1 VHTGASVTPITN
13 AASVRRG
20 IRATGGRIAL
30 EHPSVGHEDHDGH
43 DGADDAWVEVGTGSD
58 PAALVN
64 EHLWLVDRLA
74 AQAARRFPSYV
85 ERNEL
90 WSAGVLGLVEA
101 ARRYDPSYNV
111 PFAAYASAR
120 VRGEML
126 ENARAA
132 DIAPRRLRRSLR
144 DLAEITERL
153 THTLGRAPSLQELAD
168 AADVDVSF
176 VRERLQRAAELATT
190 SLDGHGAHDDRESGE
205 HGAAAIAAS
214 MSAAIADRDSDPAE
228 VLGNRELLG
237 TLREAVASLP
247 EPLKSVLVRSHWGN
261 ERLADIAA
269 DMGVSFQRVAQYR
282 VEAITALT
290 AWFATIYDN
299 VPAPDRNQPGSVRRA
314 AFCAG
319 LARRSS
325 WQARLELGARAA
337 AALDGDDDA

>member
-1 VHTGASVTPITN
+1 
-13 AASVRRG
+13 VRRG
-20 IRATGGRIAL
+20 TRATGSRVAP
-30 EHPSVGHEDHDGH
+30 EHPSLGH
-43 DGADDAWVEVGTGSD
+43 DAHEGDDGEWVEVGTGSD
-58 PAALVN
+58 PTALVN

-153 THTLGRAPSLQELAD
+153 THTLGRAPTLHELAD

-190 SLDGHGAHDDRESGE
+190 SLDSHGAHDDKDGGE

-214 MSAAIADRDSDPAE
+214 MSAAIADRDSDPAD

-261 ERLADIAA
+261 ERLSDIAA

-299 VPAPDRNQPGSVRRA
+299 VPAPDRTQPGSVRRA
-314 AFCAG
+314 AFCAS

-325 WQARLELGARAA
+325 WQARLELGARTAS
-337 AALDGDDDA
+337 ALDDDA

>member
-1 VHTGASVTPITN
+1 MQPTASVTPITD
-13 AASVRRG
+13 AASVRR
-20 IRATGGRIAL
+20 AGRPTDD
-30 EHPSVGHEDHDGH
+30 HVGEDDT
-43 DGADDAWVEVGTGSD
+43 WVEAGTGTD
-58 PAALVN
+58 PGALVN

-85 ERNEL
+85 ERSEL

-144 DLAEITERL
+144 DLAEVTERL
-153 THTLGRAPSLQELAD
+153 THELGRAPTLHELAD

-190 SLDGHGAHDDRESGE
+190 SLDSHAPHDDDTGE
-205 HGAAAIAAS
+205 HNAASIAAS
-214 MSAAIADRDSDPAE
+214 MSAALADRESDPAE

-237 TLREAVASLP
+237 ALREAVAGLP

-261 ERLADIAA
+261 ERLSDIAA

-290 AWFATIYDN
+290 AWFATIYDD
-299 VPAPDRNQPGSVRRA
+299 VPTPDRSQPGSVRRA
-314 AFCAG
+314 AFCAS

-325 WQARLELGARAA
+325 WQARLELGARTARDPGA
-337 AALDGDDDA
+337 

>member
-1 VHTGASVTPITN
+1 VQPSASVTPITN
-13 AASVRRG
+13 AASVREGRSRVLAHPAPDGAAPDHRG
-20 IRATGGRIAL
+20 EDDQWVEAGTGG
-30 EHPSVGHEDHDGH
+30 
-43 DGADDAWVEVGTGSD
+43 D
-58 PAALVN
+58 PGALVN

-85 ERNEL
+85 ERSEL

-153 THTLGRAPSLQELAD
+153 THELGRTPSLQELAD

-190 SLDGHGAHDDRESGE
+190 SLDSHSNADD
-205 HGAAAIAAS
+205 GAAAEHNAAS
-214 MSAAIADRDSDPAE
+214 VSASLAAALADRESDPAE

-261 ERLADIAA
+261 ERLSDIAA

-299 VPAPDRNQPGSVRRA
+299 VPAPDKSQPGSVRRA
-314 AFCAG
+314 AFCAA

-325 WQARLELGARAA
+325 WQARLELGARAGA
-337 AALDGDDDA
+337 TAGSGDDA

>member
-1 VHTGASVTPITN
+1 VQPSASVTPITA
-13 AASVRRG
+13 AASVRR
-20 IRATGGRIAL
+20 AQAQNDVLTD
-30 EHPSVGHEDHDGH
+30 EPTDS
-43 DGADDAWVEVGTGSD
+43 ADDVHWVAAGTGTD
-58 PAALVN
+58 PSALVN

-101 ARRYDPSYNV
+101 ARRYDPTYNV

-144 DLAEITERL
+144 ELAEITERL
-153 THTLGRAPSLQELAD
+153 THELGRTPSLHELAD

-190 SLDGHGAHDDRESGE
+190 SLDGPSNGHDGDGSPGE
-205 HGAAAIAAS
+205 HNAASISAS
-214 MSAAIADRDSDPAE
+214 MSAALTDVEGDPAE
-228 VLGNRELLG
+228 VLSQRELLG
-237 TLREAVASLP
+237 ALREAVASLP

-261 ERLADIAA
+261 ERLSDIAA

-282 VEAITALT
+282 VEAVTALT

-299 VPAPDRNQPGSVRRA
+299 VPVPDQSQPGSVRRA
-314 AFCAG
+314 AFCAS

-325 WQARLELGARAA
+325 WQARLELGARELAP
-337 AALDGDDDA
+337 DAGA